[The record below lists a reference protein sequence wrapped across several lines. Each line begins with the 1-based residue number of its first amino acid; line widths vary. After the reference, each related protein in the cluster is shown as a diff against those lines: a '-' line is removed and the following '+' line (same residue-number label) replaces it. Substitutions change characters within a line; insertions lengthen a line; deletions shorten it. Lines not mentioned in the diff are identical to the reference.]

1 VNLNATLL
9 AQCVVFLIFAL
20 FTMRFVWPPV
30 IKALD
35 ERREKI
41 KQGLEAAENNQ
52 KNLKAN
58 AEKIEQEL
66 NAARMQGAQNISDAQ
81 KHAQALADELKTKA
95 QHDAERIIQDAKA
108 QAVQE
113 VNKAKEALK
122 EQVATLVLKGVE
134 QILRKEVD
142 TKAHADLLNQ
152 LKTEL

>member
-9 AQCVVFLIFAL
+9 AQSIVFLIFAL

-30 IKALD
+30 MKALD

-66 NAARMQGAQNISDAQ
+66 NAARTKGAQNISDAQ
-81 KHAQALADELKTKA
+81 KHAQVLAEEVKA
-95 QHDAERIIQDAKA
+95 KAHQDAERIVQDAKA

-122 EQVATLVLKGVE
+122 EQVASLVLKGVE
-134 QILRKEVD
+134 QILKKEID
-142 TKAHADLLNQ
+142 TKVHADLLNQ
-152 LKTEL
+152 LKMEL

>member
-1 VNLNATLL
+1 MNLNATLL